1 MARLR
6 WAAAGALVAGVVV
19 LTAAGVA
26 HADVVDP
33 SGACDASGL
42 WVGEG
47 VTRASADYSSSDLI
61 EIPQKDK
68 VQWAGSVGGAGK
80 GEEGARREI
89 SGEVEIDIAGVGS
102 ATIDDWGGSS
112 VKYANE
118 GNKKYDLPD
127 VLLNV
132 KIRLHGEHRE
142 APEGSAA
149 FTKVCGGSVY
159 VQAKGG
165 TFSNPLSIASA
176 VGMLLSG
183 AGLVS
188 AGMVRKPA

>member
-6 WAAAGALVAGVVV
+6 WAAAGAVVAGVV
-19 LTAAGVA
+19 LTTAGAAQ
-26 HADVVDP
+26 ADVVDP
-33 SGACDASGL
+33 SGACDAAGL
-42 WVGEG
+42 WVAEG

-68 VQWAGSVGGAGK
+68 VKWAGSVGGAGK

-89 SGEVEIDIAGVGS
+89 SGEVAIDIAGVGS

-132 KIRLHGEHRE
+132 KLRLHGEHRE
-142 APEGSAA
+142 APEGSAS
-149 FTKVCGGSVY
+149 FQRVCGGSVY

-165 TFSNPLSIASA
+165 TFANPLSIASA
-176 VGMLLSG
+176 VGMLVSG
-183 AGLVS
+183 AGLLS
-188 AGMVRKPA
+188 AGMVRKPG

>member
-6 WAAAGALVAGVVV
+6 WAVAGALVAGVVG
-19 LTAAGVA
+19 LMATGVA

-33 SGACDASGL
+33 SGACKASGH
-42 WVGEG
+42 WVAEG
-47 VTRASADYSSSDLI
+47 VTRTSADYSSSDLI

-68 VQWAGSVGGAGK
+68 VQWAGSVGTGQQ
-80 GEEGARREI
+80 GARREI

-112 VKYANE
+112 VKYANK

-149 FTKVCGGSVY
+149 FKKVCGGSVY
-159 VQAKGG
+159 VQAKGA